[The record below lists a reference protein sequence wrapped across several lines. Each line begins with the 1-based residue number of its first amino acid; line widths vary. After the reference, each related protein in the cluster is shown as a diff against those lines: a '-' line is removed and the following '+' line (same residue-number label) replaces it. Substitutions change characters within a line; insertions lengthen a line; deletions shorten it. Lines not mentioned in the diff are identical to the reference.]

1 MYDHFYRNAR
11 ILCIIQYSGIKPLVQ
26 VIYLQKTDFHRICF
40 AFEFLNGLIN
50 GIADNSNMVNPITD
64 TTLASYLNPMVN
76 AANEKPLPGGLNFQK
91 KINR

>member
-1 MYDHFYRNAR
+1 MHTKGNTIF
-11 ILCIIQYSGIKPLVQ
+11 QS
-26 VIYLQKTDFHRICF
+26 CF